1 MGWRFRHSFKVIPGV
16 RLNLSKSGLR
26 CSIGGAPLTMNIGP
40 RGVYGTAS
48 IPGTG
53 ISYRERFGGGSET
66 QPQPGAPVL
75 PPSASPHSL
84 PAIPSPAPT
93 PSSFSLPVSTK
104 PVQEVHSASTE
115 LLTSNSLKELK
126 HVIQTAYVEHEDI
139 SGQLEA
145 ARQEKKRASQRFL
158 SWQNGFLFKKLFKAN
173 FARRK
178 AEADT
183 ATAKVAEL
191 EEQLRLTT
199 IATQVEIAPEQAEP
213 YFKMRDT
220 FALLSESGAVWDIKS
235 YQTTDKFHERTTAE
249 TRIDRQKVAFVLGNC
264 DLIQWE
270 QKVPHIR
277 NAKGGDLFLYPGF
290 IVYRAAKEAFSVI
303 DFHDVKSNAALVKFQ
318 EEQGVPQDSK
328 VIGQTWAKSNKDGGR
343 DKRFANNYQ
352 IPVVLYASL
361 SLKSETGLWE
371 EFQFSNPERLQL
383 FLQDWAKFVNSFG
396 ASLHR

>member
-1 MGWRFRHSFKVIPGV
+1 
-16 RLNLSKSGLR
+16 
-26 CSIGGAPLTMNIGP
+26 MNIGP

-53 ISYRERFGGGSET
+53 ISYREKFGGGSET
-66 QPQPGAPVL
+66 QPQPSAPVL
-75 PPSASPHSL
+75 PPSAYPHSF
-84 PAIPSPAPT
+84 PAIPSPVPT
-93 PSSFSLPVSTK
+93 SGSFSLPASAK

-115 LLTSNSLKELK
+115 LLTSNSLKDLK
-126 HVIQTAYVEHEDI
+126 QVIQTAYVEHEDI
-139 SGQLEA
+139 SGQLET
-145 ARQEKKRASQRFL
+145 ARQEKERASQRFL
-158 SWQNGFLFKKLFKAN
+158 SWENGFLFKKVFKAK
-173 FARRK
+173 FAKRK
-178 AEADT
+178 AEAET

-235 YQTTDKFHERTTAE
+235 YQATDKFHERTTAE

-303 DFHDVKSNAALVKFQ
+303 DFHDVKSNATLVKFQ

-383 FLQDWAKFVNSFG
+383 FLQDWAKFLNSFG